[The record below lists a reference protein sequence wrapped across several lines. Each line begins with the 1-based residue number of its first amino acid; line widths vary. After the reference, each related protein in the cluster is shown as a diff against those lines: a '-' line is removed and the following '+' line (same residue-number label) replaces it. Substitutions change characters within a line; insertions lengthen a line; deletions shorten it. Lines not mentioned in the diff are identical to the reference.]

1 VTFEYVQT
9 WMVREGYED
18 EHDALL
24 KSWIL
29 KIGGNPSLRSVR
41 FPPTPRSLP
50 RKRIL
55 VYVFEDVHAWRR
67 FREETL
73 DELRAFVRQWL
84 QLIELDTFRIFF
96 WRDHEND

>member
-1 VTFEYVQT
+1 VTFEYVQI
-9 WMVREGYED
+9 WMVREGCED
-18 EHDALL
+18 EHDKLL

-29 KIGGNPSLRSVR
+29 KIGRNPSLRSVM
-41 FPPTPRSLP
+41 FPPTPHSLP
-50 RKRIL
+50 RKRMI
-55 VYVFEDVHAWRR
+55 VYVFKDVHAWRM